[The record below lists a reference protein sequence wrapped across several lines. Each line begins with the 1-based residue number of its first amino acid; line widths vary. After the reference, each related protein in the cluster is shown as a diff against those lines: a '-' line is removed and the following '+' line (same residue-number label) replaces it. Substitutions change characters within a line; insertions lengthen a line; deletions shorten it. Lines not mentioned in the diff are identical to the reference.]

1 MKNELDL
8 ADDPSRKIQSA
19 RFLTFLVMMLE
30 RTVLAFSPL
39 ILWGMAFC
47 ALFLLAGP
55 HLSRNAVNLASA
67 VFYIGFGVLF
77 LSGTRKIKRPTRED
91 IDRRLEK
98 TNRLKHRPF
107 AFLKDSIA
115 NPERATT
122 RTLWRRQYAQASAS
136 LMTLRPPLPK
146 FHFARKDKYALRIGF
161 LVLLALSFVI
171 AGSSWQERLKLGFV
185 PNLAETLFPA
195 QKPAT
200 LWISPPDYTK
210 LERSIHEYADNRG
223 KTIPVPEQST
233 IKIRVHSS
241 MGTPVVQFAGQSID
255 MKQSGDGLFEF
266 ETEVGNTNIDS
277 IRITQFYMTRAEWP
291 VTVVEDKPPEL
302 VMAQEPEETDF
313 QALRFPLTA
322 KDDYSIQS
330 LKFRMKAD
338 PLVIEPPLGA
348 PVEKDRA
355 VNTSAGQTQIKPV
368 FDLTDHPWAG
378 LPVEIELVASDSQ
391 QQKSEPVI
399 VNVVLPERQFEHPVS
414 KKLVAYRKQL
424 AWFPTEAAPEVA
436 QGLNRLLMFPEEMQH
451 DTVAYLSL
459 QTAASRLEKSPSP
472 ETALM
477 AMDVMWNVA
486 IKLEDGNLSLAM
498 RKLKDAHQDLSNAI
512 QTPDLP
518 EKELEKKLE
527 TLQDSLSTY
536 MQEFSRE
543 LQKQMESDE
552 TLPKVSPEI
561 LEETLNP
568 EALAEFLNQLEKN
581 VLRRDREKSEQLLSQ
596 LEQLM
601 ETLTPSL
608 TEPMP
613 EDMQEMIGGVNELQ
627 ELIENLRDLKYQ
639 TEKIAKDM
647 ESTRENLPSFREYF
661 GPQDQEFIPP
671 TTTPDGDILKQWN
684 FGEFPPPPQSNPEIS
699 PDRPEKDQ
707 ETAQDRQA
715 GPDKDK
721 DSETS
726 GKEKAETDSPSELY
740 AGKEEEQKAMRYI
753 LGHLMKE
760 TGEFYGEIPENMG
773 EAEFLMRD
781 AEDHLLEE
789 NATNAVP
796 KQQEAIEKLQ
806 QAQQELAEK
815 LEQMLQQDSETAMG
829 KQQTDPLGRSQPGRG
844 KGAGDPRDGL
854 LGSFVEIPEES
865 QRRYVQDI
873 LRKLREKAGEIDRPK
888 VERDY
893 IDRLLEQF

>member
-1 MKNELDL
+1 MKNELHL
-8 ADDPSRKIQSA
+8 ADDPSRKIQNA
-19 RFLTFLVMMLE
+19 RLLTFLVMMLE

-55 HLSRNAVNLASA
+55 HLSTNFIHLASA
-67 VFYIGFGVLF
+67 VFYIGFGIWF
-77 LSGTRKIKRPTRED
+77 LSGARQLKRPTRED

-98 TNRLKHRPF
+98 ANRLKHRPF

-122 RTLWRRQYAQASAS
+122 RDLWRRQYARANAS
-136 LMTLRPPLPK
+136 LLALRPPLPK

-161 LVLLALSFVI
+161 LVLLAVSFVI
-171 AGSSWQERLKLGFV
+171 AGSSWQERLKQGFV
-185 PNLAETLFPA
+185 PNLAKTLFPD
-195 QKPAT
+195 QDPAT
-200 LWISPPDYTK
+200 LWVAPPDYTK
-210 LERSIHEYADNRG
+210 LERSIHEYADSQN
-223 KTIPVPEQST
+223 KTIRIPEQST
-233 IKIRVHSS
+233 VKIRARSS
-241 MGTPVVQFAGQSID
+241 MGTPIIQFADQSIE
-255 MKQSGDGLFEF
+255 MKQAGDKLFEF
-266 ETEVGNTNIDS
+266 ETEISDTNINS
-277 IRITQFYMTRAEWP
+277 IRITQFFMTRAKWP
-291 VTVVEDKPPEL
+291 VTVVEDTPPEL
-302 VMAQEPEETDF
+302 AIAEEPAETDF

-322 KDDYSIQS
+322 KDDYGIQS
-330 LKFRMKAD
+330 LKFSMKAA
-338 PLVIEPPLGA
+338 PLVLEPPLGE

-391 QQKSEPVI
+391 QQKSKPVI
-399 VNVVLPERQFEHPVS
+399 INTVLPERQFEHPVS

-424 AWFPTEAAPEVA
+424 AWYPVESAPEIA
-436 QGLNRLLMFPEEMQH
+436 SGLNRLLMFPEEMQH

-459 QTAASRLEKSPSP
+459 QTAASRLEKSPST
-472 ETALM
+472 ETALI
-477 AMDVMWNVA
+477 AMDIMWNVA
-486 IKLEDGNLSLAM
+486 IKLEDGNLALAM
-498 RKLKDAHQDLSNAI
+498 RELKDAHQDLSNAI

-518 EKELEKKLE
+518 EQELEKKLE
-527 TLQDSLSTY
+527 TLQNSLSTY

-543 LQKQMESDE
+543 LQKQMESEE

-581 VLRRDREKSEQLLSQ
+581 VLQGNQEKSEQLLSQ

-608 TEPMP
+608 TEPMS
-613 EDMQEMIGGVNELQ
+613 EDMKEMIGGVNELQ

-639 TEKIAKDM
+639 TENIAKEK
-647 ESTRENLPSFREYF
+647 ESAQTNMPSFREYF

-684 FGEFPPPPQSNPEIS
+684 FGEFPPPPQNNPETG
-699 PDRPEKDQ
+699 PNRTKEDQ
-707 ETAQDRQA
+707 NAAQNPQT
-715 GPDKDK
+715 GSGKGK

-726 GKEKAETDSPSELY
+726 EKTPTDSPSEVY
-740 AGKEEEQKAMRYI
+740 SGKEEEQKAMRYI

-781 AEDHLLEE
+781 AEDLLLEE

-806 QAQQELAEK
+806 QAQQELAKK

-829 KQQTDPLGRSQPGRG
+829 KQQTDPLGRPQHGRG
-844 KGAGDPRDGL
+844 KGTGEPRDGL

-873 LRKLREKAGEIDRPK
+873 LRKLREKAGEINRPK